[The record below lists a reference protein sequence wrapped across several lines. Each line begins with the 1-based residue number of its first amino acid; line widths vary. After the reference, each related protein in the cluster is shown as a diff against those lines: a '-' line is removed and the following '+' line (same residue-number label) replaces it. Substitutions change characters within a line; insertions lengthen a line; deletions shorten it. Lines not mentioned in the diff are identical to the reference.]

1 MFAAETLNKDL
12 RLTETPFFTN
22 QLFNWLNVT
31 LLTSQTSLP
40 AECLFSG
47 SPMNRCFPV

>member
-1 MFAAETLNKDL
+1 MFAAETLIKDF
-12 RLTETPFFTN
+12 RLTATPIFTN

-40 AECLFSG
+40 AACLFSVL
-47 SPMNRCFPV
+47 PMNRCFPA